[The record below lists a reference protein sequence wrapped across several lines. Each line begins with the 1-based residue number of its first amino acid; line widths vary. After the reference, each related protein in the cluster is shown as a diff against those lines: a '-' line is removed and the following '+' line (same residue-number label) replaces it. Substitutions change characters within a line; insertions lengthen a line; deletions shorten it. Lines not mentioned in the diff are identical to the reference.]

1 MGTLS
6 SVGAVLQDDGI
17 LLSTA
22 VDCGALPQPVFGQV
36 DHTEGTTFGQT
47 AIYYCDFGNPIG
59 NSTRTCQATG
69 NWTGSQPTCPL
80 CMLFT
85 IWDKPE

>member
-6 SVGAVLQDDGI
+6 SVGAVLQDYGI

-22 VDCGALPQPVFGQV
+22 VDCGALPHPFFGQV

-47 AIYYCDFGNPIG
+47 ATYICDFGDPTGDSI
-59 NSTRTCQATG
+59 RTCQATG
-69 NWTGSQPTCPL
+69 NWTGSQPTCP
-80 CMLFT
+80 CMY
-85 IWDKPE
+85 IC